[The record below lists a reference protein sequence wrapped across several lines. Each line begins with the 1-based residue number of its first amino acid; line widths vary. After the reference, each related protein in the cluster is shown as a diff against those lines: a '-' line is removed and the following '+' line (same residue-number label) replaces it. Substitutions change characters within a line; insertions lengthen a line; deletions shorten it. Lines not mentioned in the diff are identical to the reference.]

1 MDEYTKKRI
10 DIMKQKEQMLKDEI
24 QMLRRTLE
32 ESQRRNDILA
42 DIIVKMTEFMFASK
56 ETEERK

>member
-24 QMLRRTLE
+24 QMLQKTLE
-32 ESQRRNDILA
+32 ESQKRNDILA

>member
-32 ESQRRNDILA
+32 ESQKRNDILA

>member
-42 DIIVKMTEFMFASK
+42 DIIVKMTEFMFMSK

>member
-1 MDEYTKKRI
+1 
-10 DIMKQKEQMLKDEI
+10 MKQKEQMLKDEI
-24 QMLRRTLE
+24 QMLQKTLE
-32 ESQRRNDILA
+32 ESQKRNDILA